1 MAPQKAYLLVDEEE
15 AYPWQ
20 KVEGKSVEFN
30 KEHKQ
35 RDKGKSLWRQHCQVN
50 STEFWI
56 PWLWA
61 QVLCVHEEEPFMR
74 SRGSFALI
82 ISNKLVMFIK

>member
-50 STEFWI
+50 STEF
-56 PWLWA
+56 
-61 QVLCVHEEEPFMR
+61 
-74 SRGSFALI
+74 
-82 ISNKLVMFIK
+82 